1 MLVSNLNELVHDAGL
16 EANEFI
22 KEMKRWVSGE
32 VRIVEENFGV
42 CSIATDRK
50 LGLTDY
56 RQIGP
61 EHFEVLLKP
70 FPQ

>member
-32 VRIVEENFGV
+32 VRIVEEN
-42 CSIATDRK
+42 
-50 LGLTDY
+50 LGRVASRLT
-56 RQIGP
+56 GS
-61 EHFEVLLKP
+61 
-70 FPQ
+70 